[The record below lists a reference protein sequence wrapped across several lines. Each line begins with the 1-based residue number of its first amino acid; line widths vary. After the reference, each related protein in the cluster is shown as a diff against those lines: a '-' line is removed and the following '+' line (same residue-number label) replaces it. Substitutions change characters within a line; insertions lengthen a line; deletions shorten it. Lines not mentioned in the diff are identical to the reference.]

1 MDEILETDQI
11 CHMHDRVRYILGSIF
26 LCVGVTL
33 SIKSP
38 VTVRGL
44 FLLTLLLGS
53 YTGED
58 KETLCDSLVRN
69 TITVY
74 NTVITQVTE
83 NH

>member
-1 MDEILETDQI
+1 M
-11 CHMHDRVRYILGSIF
+11 
-26 LCVGVTL
+26 CVGVTL
-33 SIKSP
+33 SIKLP

-58 KETLCDSLVRN
+58 KETLCDSLVTN
-69 TITVY
+69 TIAVY